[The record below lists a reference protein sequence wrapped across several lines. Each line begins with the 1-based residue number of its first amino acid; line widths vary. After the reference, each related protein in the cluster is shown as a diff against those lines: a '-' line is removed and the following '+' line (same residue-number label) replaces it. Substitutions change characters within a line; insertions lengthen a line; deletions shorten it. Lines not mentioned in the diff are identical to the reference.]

1 MMSSTSNKPIFTPG
15 YVHIPNLRR
24 KLEWLY
30 ARHHSI
36 KSQNKLAAALG
47 VSASTL
53 SGWLTGTRRKDGYL
67 LSEFF
72 NPDSIPTKSYHAF
85 VSLWGVPEDVL
96 LIEDIAAF
104 RDALSS
110 SESGPSPWDNL
121 MLSLPDDQGIEIVVN
136 ATRGIANPDNEL
148 DPDLPTLRIGEEI
161 LLRVNNPGMHHAVIL
176 LHDRSGWSC
185 LRPTQK
191 YPETAT
197 AGSIEF
203 PTQTHRDRPKFARIQ
218 DPTGLHRILTVFT
231 VKPLPSAVLNS
242 LLSAPID
249 ARDLNQAAGLIR
261 QLIATSPDTCCL
273 ASRRFMVSG

>member
-1 MMSSTSNKPIFTPG
+1 MSSTLNKPIFTPG

-96 LIEDIAAF
+96 LIEDIPAF
-104 RDALSS
+104 REALSS
-110 SESGPSPWDNL
+110 SESGPGPWDDL
-121 MLSLPDDQGIEIVVN
+121 MLSLPDDRGIEIVVN
-136 ATRGIANPDNEL
+136 ATRGI
-148 DPDLPTLRIGEEI
+148 T
-161 LLRVNNPGMHHAVIL
+161 
-176 LHDRSGWSC
+176 S
-185 LRPTQK
+185 
-191 YPETAT
+191 
-197 AGSIEF
+197 
-203 PTQTHRDRPKFARIQ
+203 
-218 DPTGLHRILTVFT
+218 
-231 VKPLPSAVLNS
+231 
-242 LLSAPID
+242 
-249 ARDLNQAAGLIR
+249 LIR
-261 QLIATSPDTCCL
+261 IFPCFGLV
-273 ASRRFMVSG
+273 RRFC